1 MLLAQKLLFLL
12 LVSGAAFRESNDRS
26 LGKASIA
33 PRGKDVFSIMNV
45 SSLAILDKLPQQVHS
60 LPFQHGNWNYLG
72 IFLLFFGI
80 FFFVLVAFLCFSA
93 FLGFCASLLFCFSA
107 FLLLC
112 FSAFPLH
119 LLLCFS
125 TSPIVC
131 LAFLLLK
138 FLLAALPCFHM
149 CLPFLFVWLFY
160 FIFIFCFCFLLFWF
174 SARCFLFFAFAWR
187 SAFSRFLCCFSLF

>member
-80 FFFVLVAFLCFSA
+80 FFLCLWLSSAFLLSSAFVLLCFSA
-93 FLGFCASLLFCFSA
+93 SLLFCFFAFLLFRFTCFSA
-107 FLLLC
+107 FLLLRL
-112 FSAFPLH
+112 SA
-119 LLLCFS
+119 
-125 TSPIVC
+125 
-131 LAFLLLK
+131 
-138 FLLAALPCFHM
+138 
-149 CLPFLFVWLFY
+149 
-160 FIFIFCFCFLLFWF
+160 LLF
-174 SARCFLFFAFAWR
+174 SC
-187 SAFSRFLCCFSLF
+187 

>member
-72 IFLLFFGI
+72 IFFVVFWHFFCFCACGFPLLF
-80 FFFVLVAFLCFSA
+80 CFPR
-93 FLGFCASLLFCFSA
+93 LLCFSA

-112 FSAFPLH
+112 FSAS
-119 LLLCFS
+119 LLFCFS
-125 TSPIVC
+125 ASLASLLFYFSDCLPCFSLVKVFACSSSLLSYVFAFFVC
-131 LAFLLLK
+131 LVVLLYFYFLLLLSAVLV
-138 FLLAALPCFHM
+138 FCSL
-149 CLPFLFVWLFY
+149 LFV
-160 FIFIFCFCFLLFWF
+160 FCFCLAL
-174 SARCFLFFAFAWR
+174 
-187 SAFSRFLCCFSLF
+187 RF